1 MYDGAHSPTGIE
13 ATATWLGS
21 PHDVRYAE
29 EFLDATSWSSISDPS
44 WFMTQWK
51 GAPFTMVWGVPMM
64 PCGAPSTSCSPDP
77 STFDAVASGADDGYY
92 KTLAGTLVA
101 GGFGSS
107 YIRLGWEFQGDW
119 FPWNICNW
127 DGQQDFVPAFRNIV
141 TSMRSVSGANFK
153 FIWNPDDSSNTS
165 CGGHLEKYYPGNSY
179 VDTVALDVYDS
190 NGGSNSD
197 RTRWTELLNG
207 VNAGDWTATTPD
219 PINGQTF
226 EGYGLNWLVAFAKEH
241 GKEVGLPEWGLWN
254 TSNNGGGDDTYFI
267 NKMAAWIKSYATGP
281 AIFWNYDDGAPGT
294 LLTIPN
300 ETTGNVPDATAAFKS
315 DFSGY

>member
-1 MYDGAHSPTGIE
+1 MALGTTTLMLSRPAAAQGSAVSPPSATVLGIYDGAHSPTGIE
-13 ATATWLGS
+13 ATAAWLGS

-64 PCGAPSTSCSPDP
+64 PCGAPSTSCSPDA

-92 KTLAGTLVA
+92 KTLAGILVA

-127 DGQQDFVPAFRNIV
+127 NGRQDFVPAFRNIV
-141 TSMRSVSGANFK
+141 TSMRSVSGANFR

-165 CGGHLEKYYPGNSY
+165 CGGHLGKYYPGDSY

-197 RTRWTELLNG
+197 STRWAELLNG
-207 VNAGDWTATTPD
+207 VNAGGWTATTSD

-226 EGYGLNWLVAFAKEH
+226 EGYGLNWLAAFAKEH
-241 GKEVGLPEWGLWN
+241 GKEVGLPEWGLWD

-267 NKMAAWIKSYATGP
+267 NQMAAWIKSYATGP
-281 AIFWNYDDGAPGT
+281 GLW
-294 LLTIPN
+294 
-300 ETTGNVPDATAAFKS
+300 KK
-315 DFSGY
+315 